1 MIHYVTGNLL
11 AANDEALVNT
21 VNTVGVM
28 GKGIALQFKDLF
40 PNNFQAYSQACK
52 DGTIVPGRLLVIEE
66 QTLTSGKKIIINFP
80 TKKDWKHKSKYEYI
94 EEGLKDLVQV
104 IDKYQIKSIAIP
116 PLGCG
121 NGGLEW
127 EKVKALME
135 QYLDGLEGVEVHI
148 YQPNEAVSEI
158 LKKEAGET
166 SAKLTPARGLLLY
179 ALFYYESL
187 GENSSLFV
195 ANKLAYFLQTLGE
208 PAFGKLRF
216 SASHFG
222 PYSAQVGYILH
233 DVNGKY
239 IKGLEQMKI
248 GAFTPFDLQ
257 YDTINEVSEYVRTQ
271 LKGEQVNRLKTLIKL
286 ISGFQSAFSLEV
298 LASVAYLRK
307 ENPQI
312 DIKETVAKIQAWSP
326 RKKHLFDEKYISIA
340 YNHLN
345 DFSQGKDALFG
356 AL

>member
-28 GKGIALQFKDLF
+28 GKGIALQFRDLF
-40 PNNFQAYSQACK
+40 PNNLNAYLQACK
-52 DGTIVPGRLLVIEE
+52 EGTIAPGRLLVVKER
-66 QTLTSGKKIIINFP
+66 TLSFGEKIIINFP

-94 EEGLKDLVQV
+94 EEGLKDLVRI
-104 IDKYQIKSIAIP
+104 IDEYHIKSIAIP

-127 EKVKALME
+127 DKVQRLME
-135 QYLDGLEGVEVHI
+135 SYLGGLHDVDVNI
-148 YQPNEAVSEI
+148 YQPNATVSEI
-158 LKKEAGET
+158 LKKEAGEKEI
-166 SAKLTPARGLLLY
+166 KLTPARGMLLY

-195 ANKLAYFLQTLGE
+195 ANKLAYFLQRLGE
-208 PAFGKLRF
+208 PTFAKLQF
-216 SASHFG
+216 KASYFG
-222 PYSAQVGYILH
+222 PYSPQVGYILH

-239 IKGLEQMKI
+239 IKGLEQMKT
-248 GAFTPFDLQ
+248 GAFDSLELQ
-257 YDTINEVSEYVRTQ
+257 YDTMKDISEYVRAE
-271 LKGEQVNRLKTLIKL
+271 LKSDQIDRLKMLIRL
-286 ISGFQSAFSLEV
+286 ISGFQSALSLEI
-298 LASVAYLRK
+298 LASVAYVRH

-312 DIKETVAKIQAWSP
+312 DIEQTISKIKEWSP
-326 RKKHLFDEKYISIA
+326 RKKELFKEKYISIA

-345 DFSQGKDALFG
+345 DFSQGRDALFG